1 MDGARAAAAGR
12 PQGRGQCE
20 ADLWLCRFASK
31 RARFETHAE
40 DPGTLPKRPDATYTG
55 NGGVSVVV
63 RTCMN
68 GPVGLVLNRP

>member
-1 MDGARAAAAGR
+1 MGRGR
-12 PQGRGQCE
+12 PRPVGLRGEASAKPICGSVASRPSEHDSRPTRRTPGRC
-20 ADLWLCRFASK
+20 
-31 RARFETHAE
+31 
-40 DPGTLPKRPDATYTG
+40 KRPDATYTG